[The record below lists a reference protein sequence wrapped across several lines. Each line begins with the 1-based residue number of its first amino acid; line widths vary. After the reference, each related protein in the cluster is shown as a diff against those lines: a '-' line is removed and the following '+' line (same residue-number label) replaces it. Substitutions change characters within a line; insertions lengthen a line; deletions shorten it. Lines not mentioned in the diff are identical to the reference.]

1 MESIF
6 RALGQFVVRFKYPV
20 AIAWI
25 VITIFSVRAF
35 PSLGSVTKDT
45 KIVFLPDNTTS
56 IQA

>member
-35 PSLGSVTKDT
+35 PSLGSVTKVRHAT
-45 KIVFLPDNTTS
+45 ARPA
-56 IQA
+56 QC